1 MSHTYAQSS
10 TKLELVPTG
19 SAFIARSSI
28 RGGYS
33 QVVYG
38 CFTSSPGTTYICGL
52 RAFYFLARDHI
63 LSEGELPE
71 WFTGVLLPCQGQ
83 LII

>member
-1 MSHTYAQSS
+1 MSHTYARSS

-38 CFTSSPGTTYICGL
+38 CFTSSPGTTFICGL
-52 RAFYFLARDHI
+52 RVFYFLARDHI
-63 LSEGELPE
+63 LVKESSPSGLRV
-71 WFTGVLLPCQGQ
+71 FYFLAKDHS
-83 LII
+83 